1 MSAPAAPSM
10 SEREQIEA
18 LLKTHFVDAGFP
30 YVELPL
36 VEKTDHFLDLMS
48 DEVRRRAHAFSGQ
61 DGDEY
66 WVRSDFTLSAC
77 RRFAKTY
84 APKGE
89 VKVSYGGFVY
99 RNQSYDRPALQR
111 GTGAEAMHAGIEYFR
126 PAGALEADAAVFV
139 ATQKAVL
146 KSGAQGH
153 RVLLGDLAFFPAIVA
168 QLDVSDVARG
178 RLLSRFWRQTRADAF
193 IGGLRNE
200 TAKRARTR
208 PLIALLSRGTPDEAR
223 GAILE
228 LFALAD
234 IQAIGQ
240 RPLEDIIARLLEQA
254 ADAADAADLG
264 LSDAIVDA
272 LDGFFGIDG
281 PLDQCVAQLKSFSR
295 AVKIDLAPQIAQL
308 EQRFAQIAAAGG
320 DLSGARFKTDL
331 GKDTGYYTGFCFEI
345 WDKEQSRACPLFAA
359 GGRYD
364 KLIKTLGAPQD
375 CPAVGA
381 TVFIDAICERLRSS

>member
-1 MSAPAAPSM
+1 MSAPVRPAAPAM
-10 SEREQIEA
+10 SEREQIEQ
-18 LLKTHFVDAGFP
+18 LLKAHFVDAGFP

-48 DEVRRRAHAFSGQ
+48 DEVRRRTHAFSGQ

-77 RRFAKTY
+77 RRIANA
-84 APKGE
+84 APPRNA

-99 RNQSYDRPALQR
+99 RNQSYERPMFQR
-111 GTGAEAMHAGIEYFR
+111 GAGAEALHAGIECFR
-126 PAGALEADAAVFV
+126 PAGELEADAMVFV
-139 ATQKAVL
+139 AAQKAVV
-146 KSGAQGH
+146 KAGVQSH
-153 RVLLGDLAFFPAIVA
+153 RVLVGDLSLFPAIVT
-168 QLDVSDVARG
+168 QLDLSDVAKG

-200 TAKRARTR
+200 TAKRAQTR
-208 PLIALLSRGTPDEAR
+208 PLISLLSRGTPDEAR
-223 GAILE
+223 DAILE

-254 ADAADAADLG
+254 ADAADLG
-264 LSDAIVDA
+264 VSGGIVDA
-272 LDGFFGIDG
+272 LDAFFKIDE
-281 PLDQCVAQLKSFSR
+281 PTDACIAHLKSFSR
-295 AVKIDLAPQIAQL
+295 AAKIDLAPQIARL
-308 EQRFAQIAAAGG
+308 EQRFAQILSSGG
-320 DLSGARFKTDL
+320 DLAGARFKTDL

-345 WDKEQSRACPLFAA
+345 WDKELSKACPLFAA

-364 KLIKTLGAPQD
+364 KLIRTLGAQKD

-381 TVFIDAICERLRSS
+381 TVFIDAICERLR